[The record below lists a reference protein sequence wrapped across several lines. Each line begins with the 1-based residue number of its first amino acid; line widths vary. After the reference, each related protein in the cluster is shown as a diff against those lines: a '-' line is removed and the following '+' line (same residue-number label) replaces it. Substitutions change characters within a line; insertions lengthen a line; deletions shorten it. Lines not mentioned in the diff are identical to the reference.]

1 MAEQVDGGLQDVVLT
16 SLESGLVARSAG
28 KSTSMRRK
36 RFQRGSLTTRKR
48 EGKNYWLGQWRE
60 GGHHRTKELGLCS
73 KTNRLTAES
82 LLQDILKPINEGVE
96 RREQSRLTF
105 EQFTE
110 LAYLPVFQRKWK
122 ISTAETEIPR
132 IRFHL
137 VRALRDK
144 LMRSIT
150 RDDMQCLLDETA
162 KNCGR
167 SVLDHLRFRL
177 RSIFGLALSEGVVD
191 RNPATSL
198 FTPRQ
203 FKPGRGRKVLTP
215 EQFQTM
221 LTAFD
226 LRERIIARLATWEGM
241 RPGEIL
247 ALQVGDLDSD
257 CVWVR
262 RRLYRANLDIPKNER
277 SARQVALTCG
287 TKLLLQW
294 WVEASFLTREDAW
307 LFPSEKGT
315 PLRRDNVWKRYML
328 PRLEPI
334 GLDWA
339 TFQIMRRTFASL
351 SKKVGVDAH
360 TRSAQMGNTVDVNE
374 NEYAVTSF
382 EQKLAAVRLLET
394 AVLNGG
400 AGSAQ

>member
-1 MAEQVDGGLQDVVLT
+1 M
-16 SLESGLVARSAG
+16 
-28 KSTSMRRK
+28 
-36 RFQRGSLTTRKR
+36 
-48 EGKNYWLGQWRE
+48 
-60 GGHHRTKELGLCS
+60 
-73 KTNRLTAES
+73 
-82 LLQDILKPINEGVE
+82 LQDILKPINEGVE
-96 RREQSRLTF
+96 RRDQSRLTF

-110 LAYLPVFQRKWK
+110 QAYLPVFQRKWK
-122 ISTAETEIPR
+122 ISTTETEVPR

-137 VRALRDK
+137 VQALGDR

-150 RDDMQCLLDETA
+150 REEMQCLLDETA

-177 RSIFGLALSEGVVD
+177 RSIFALALSEGVVD

-203 FKPGRGRKVLTP
+203 FKAGRVRKVLTP
-215 EQFQTM
+215 EQLQRM
-221 LTAFD
+221 LTAVDF
-226 LRERIIARLATWEGM
+226 RERIIVRLATCEGM

-247 ALQVGDLDSD
+247 ALQLGDLDGD
-257 CVWVR
+257 CVWVK

-294 WVEASFLTREDAW
+294 WVETSFIAREDAW

-315 PLRRDNVWKRYML
+315 PLRRDNVWSRYML
-328 PRLEPI
+328 PRLEQF

-339 TFQIMRRTFASL
+339 TFQVMRRTYASW
-351 SKKVGVDAH
+351 SKKVGIDAH

-394 AVLNGG
+394 AVLSGG
-400 AGSAQ
+400 AGSTR